1 MLLKAIFLYW
11 PLLLVMIVVV
21 LCRLVHNAELA
32 NRAVENTAAI
42 QDVFSA

>member
-11 PLLLVMIVVV
+11 PLLSIMIVVV

-32 NRAVENTAAI
+32 NRAVENTGVV
-42 QDVFSA
+42 QDDFYA